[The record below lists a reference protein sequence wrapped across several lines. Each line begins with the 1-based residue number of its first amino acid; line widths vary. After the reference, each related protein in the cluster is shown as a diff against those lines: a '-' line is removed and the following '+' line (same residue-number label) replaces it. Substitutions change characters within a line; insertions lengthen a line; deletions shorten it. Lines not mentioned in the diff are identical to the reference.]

1 MPRHT
6 GDGRVRFDTLKPKFS
21 DGGNPLVN
29 ESSDSGPTLKGAI
42 TFLQVYATPKRVY
55 AIAGS
60 LYGMVG
66 IWDAL

>member
-1 MPRHT
+1 MPRYT
-6 GDGRVRFDTLKPKFS
+6 GDGRVRFDTLNAKPI
-21 DGGNPLVN
+21 NNETAPLN
-29 ESSDSGPTLKGAI
+29 GSSGFDSALKGAV

-66 IWDAL
+66 VWDAL